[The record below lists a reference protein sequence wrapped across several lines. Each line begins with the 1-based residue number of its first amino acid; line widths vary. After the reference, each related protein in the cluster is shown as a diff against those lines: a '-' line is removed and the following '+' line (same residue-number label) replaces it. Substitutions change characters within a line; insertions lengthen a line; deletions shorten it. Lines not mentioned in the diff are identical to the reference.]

1 MDRPYW
7 GRIVG
12 LALLL
17 VLSNLGHA
25 ADIPWKSPRYTVT
38 ADKQS
43 IVEVIRGFANDQ
55 GLSVDISEDIKG
67 DISGRFD
74 APPQEFLDVFCQQN
88 GLVWYYDGTKLFVSP
103 SSTITTKIY
112 QLRSIQVEALMR
124 ALKQVGI
131 LTERYPIRVV
141 DDLGLVYVPGPP
153 RYQELVDLTLQT
165 LEAAAAPNSRT
176 RLTTRMYRLR
186 YAWAEDQV
194 VIFRDSEVVLPGV
207 ATTLRNLVN
216 GKGAQR
222 TFVPGGNTAR
232 NPRTFQ
238 GLNGSGLARFGG
250 QPINYGS
257 PIYGQYPPSVSPGVP
272 GTPSQVGAVAQASA
286 DEQPDM
292 SDAIGPPS
300 IQADARLNAVIIQ
313 DVETRFPAYDKLIS
327 ELDVAGGLVEIEAT
341 IVDIDADSGFEFGP
355 PLGATWQ
362 NGAKTES
369 ARFGISTTDVAS
381 TSLTLVTEQA
391 TQFALSLQA
400 LRTKGQAELV
410 SQPSVLTM
418 NNVEAQLDST
428 QTFFVR
434 VAGQLQVDLFDVVV
448 GTSLRVTPHIVE
460 QPDGTNRIQ
469 LLVKVEDGTQQAQ
482 GQAIDGIPVIQRS
495 TINTQAVLDEN
506 QSLLLGGLMRSEQR
520 SRKRGIPGLMN
531 IPKVGF
537 LFSST
542 TTSTIKTQRYIL
554 LKPRIVELPN
564 LNCSPLDSSVPQ
576 SHIGIFP
583 GMQPDIPMMPSE
595 PVIEDQ
601 PGVIRAA
608 PNIPGTLLLPN
619 PAAPPNALPAP
630 GYPGQSMAPP
640 GSQQFQPGMQERA
653 VQAQFLQ
660 APLQPG
666 TAPAV
671 VTLQA
676 APIQGGVAPASL
688 PLPQNGVNAGNAG
701 NQNQGIQSIGNQVSN
716 NQGFNN
722 QGFSN
727 QGTSNQSMGNKGA
740 AIQFKR

>member
-1 MDRPYW
+1 MDRPNL
-7 GRIVG
+7 G
-12 LALLL
+12 LL
-17 VLSNLGHA
+17 VCLVFAIASTSSGYA
-25 ADIPWKSPRYTVT
+25 ADIPWKSSRYIVTV
-38 ADKQS
+38 DKQAIS
-43 IVEVIRGFANDQ
+43 EVIKDFANDQ
-55 GLSVDISEDIKG
+55 GLSVEIESEVKG
-67 DISGRFD
+67 DVSGRFD
-74 APPQEFLDVFCQQN
+74 AAPQEFLDQFTQQN
-88 GLVWYYDGTKLFVSP
+88 GLAWYYDGTKLFVSP
-103 SSTITTKIY
+103 SSTVTTKIY
-112 QLRSIQVEALMR
+112 QLRSIQVEGLMR
-124 ALKQVGI
+124 ALKQIGV
-131 LTERYPIRVV
+131 LSDRYPLRVV
-141 DDLGLVYVPGPP
+141 EDLGLVYVPGPP
-153 RYQELVDLTLQT
+153 RYQELVDMTLQT

-176 RLTTRMYRLR
+176 RLSTRMYRLK

-250 QPINYGS
+250 QPNNYGS
-257 PIYGQYPPSVSPGVP
+257 PIYGQYPPVGPPGVP

-286 DEQPDM
+286 EGPPEM
-292 SDAIGPPS
+292 GDAIGPPS

-313 DVETRFPAYDKLIS
+313 DIETRFPAYDKLIA

-362 NGAKTES
+362 NGTKTES
-369 ARFGISTTDVAS
+369 ARLGISTTDVAS

-400 LRTKGQAELV
+400 LRTKGQAEIV
-410 SQPSVLTM
+410 SKPSVLTM

-460 QPDGTNRIQ
+460 QVDGTNRIQ

-506 QSLLLGGLMRSEQR
+506 QCLLLGGLMRSEQR
-520 SRKRGIPGLMN
+520 SRRRGIPGLMN

-537 LFSST
+537 LFAST

-554 LKPRIVELPN
+554 LKPRIVELPSV
-564 LNCSPLDSSVPQ
+564 NCSPLGMSGPQ
-576 SHIGIFP
+576 SHIGIIQ
-583 GMQPDIPMMPSE
+583 GMQDCIPFNPDEPMLNG
-595 PVIEDQ
+595 Q
-601 PGVIRAA
+601 PGIIKVA
-608 PNIPGTLLLPN
+608 PSVPGVLLP
-619 PAAPPNALPAP
+619 PQGSSGGAGVPV
-630 GYPGQSMAPP
+630 YPGQFVPSNGQLQLQQAP
-640 GSQQFQPGMQERA
+640 QPDQA
-653 VQAQFLQ
+653 VQAQYLQ
-660 APLQPG
+660 IPAQTGMTPG
-666 TAPAV
+666 V
-671 VTLQA
+671 LNGVMTLQA
-676 APIQGGVAPASL
+676 APMSGGVVPASM
-688 PLPQNGVNAGNAG
+688 PPQNVPNP
-701 NQNQGIQSIGNQVSN
+701 
-716 NQGFNN
+716 GF
-722 QGFSN
+722 
-727 QGTSNQSMGNKGA
+727 
-740 AIQFKR
+740 